1 MPRMTIEFSDQVDK
15 ILKSLAKKNQT
26 TKVEILRRAISL
38 YDYVEKETGGE
49 KAQKLSITDAE
60 KIIKDIILP

>member
-1 MPRMTIEFSDQVDK
+1 MTIEFSDQVDK

-49 KAQKLSITDAE
+49 KDQKLSITDEE

>member
-38 YDYVEKETGGE
+38 YDYVEKETRGE
-49 KAQKLSITDAE
+49 NDQKLSITDE
-60 KIIKDIILP
+60 GKIIKDIILP

>member
-49 KAQKLSITDAE
+49 KDQKLSITDEE